1 MRPMQPRPV
10 FKQVI
15 PPILFSDLVSKVVI
29 TPDTPVGMIADLEK
43 SGITAETL
51 VSPRK
56 WAPNPHMDAYN
67 RRRDMKKR

>member
-43 SGITAETL
+43 FGGRTEEQDPAQTF
-51 VSPRK
+51 
-56 WAPNPHMDAYN
+56 HH
-67 RRRDMKKR
+67 